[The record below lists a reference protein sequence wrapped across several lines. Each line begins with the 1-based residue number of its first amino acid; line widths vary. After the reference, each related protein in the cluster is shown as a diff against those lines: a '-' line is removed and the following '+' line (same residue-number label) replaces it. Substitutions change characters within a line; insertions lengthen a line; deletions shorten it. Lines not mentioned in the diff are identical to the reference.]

1 MDLSI
6 SLSDKAYIIIKEK
19 ILNNTKDKYLNLRK
33 MAEELEMSY
42 TPVREAFQ
50 RLEREGFL
58 ELIPKVGYFI
68 PELDLKDIR
77 KIFETRECI
86 ENFVFDKVFDQI
98 EEEHINE
105 LSNCLDKMIKNFENN
120 ETKEFYK
127 NDKKFHKVFFEIN
140 NNKYLTNLMENVRE
154 KHLIGSRKT
163 IMEMK
168 KQGVVPAIEEHKKL
182 IKIIKTGNKEK
193 AKKIFEEHIK
203 NSKERM
209 EDGYYLFS

>member
-1 MDLSI
+1 MTN

-19 ILNNTKDKYLNLRK
+19 ILNNTRDKYINLRK
-33 MAEELEMSY
+33 MAEELDMSY

-77 KIFETRECI
+77 DIFETRECI
-86 ENFVFDKVFDQI
+86 ENYVFNKVIDKI
-98 EEEHINE
+98 EEEHIKE
-105 LSNCLDKMIKNFENN
+105 LESYLDKMIKNLENN
-120 ETKEFYK
+120 EIKEFYK
-127 NDKKFHKVFFEIN
+127 NDKEFHKVFFKIN
-140 NNKYLTNLMENVRE
+140 KNYYLTNLMENVRE

-168 KQGVVPAIEEHKKL
+168 EKGVVPAIEEHKKL
-182 IKIIKTGNKEK
+182 VENIKKGNKGAAQK
-193 AKKIFEEHIK
+193 VFAEHIR